1 MDTQDLRTLKI
12 LQEFNADDSPSQ
24 RYLSKKIDI
33 SLGLVNSF
41 LKRLA
46 KKGYFKIT
54 TIPRNRVKYILTPKG
69 TLEKSRLTYE
79 YIQHSFKYY
88 RDARYKMKHQF
99 KSLEN
104 EGNKKIVFY
113 GVGDLAEIA
122 YVSLLETSMNL
133 MAVVDPQK
141 AGNNFLG
148 KKVRD
153 VDSLGNLSFDKILIT
168 TINSLEDAEQ
178 LMSRQNIKRNKIITF

>member
-1 MDTQDLRTLKI
+1 MDTQDIRTLKI
-12 LQEFNADDSPSQ
+12 LQEFDADDLPSQ
-24 RYLSKKIDI
+24 RYLSKKLDI

-54 TIPRNRVKYILTPKG
+54 TIPKNRVKYILTPKG
-69 TLEKSRLTYE
+69 ALKKSRLTYE

-88 RDARYKMKHQF
+88 KDTRYKMKHQF

-104 EGNKKIVFY
+104 EGNKNIVFY

-133 MAVVDPQK
+133 ISVVDPQK
-141 AGNNFLG
+141 AGNSFLG
-148 KKVRD
+148 KKVHD
-153 VDSLGNLSFDKILIT
+153 IDALENLSFDKILIT
-168 TINSLEDAEQ
+168 TIDSLEDAEQ
-178 LMSRQNIKRNKIITF
+178 LLSRRNIKRNKIITF

>member
-1 MDTQDLRTLKI
+1 METQDLRTLKI
-12 LQEFNADDSPSQ
+12 LKEFDANDSPSQ
-24 RYLSKKIDI
+24 RYLSKKLDI

-54 TIPRNRVKYILTPKG
+54 TIPKNRVKYILTPKG
-69 TLEKSRLTYE
+69 ALEKSRLTYE

-88 RDARYKMKHQF
+88 RDTRYKMKHQF

-148 KKVRD
+148 KKVQD
-153 VDSLGNLSFDKILIT
+153 IDSLGNLSFDKILIT

>member
-1 MDTQDLRTLKI
+1 METQDLRTLKI
-12 LQEFNADDSPSQ
+12 LKEFDANDSPSQ
-24 RYLSKKIDI
+24 RYLSKKLDI

-54 TIPRNRVKYILTPKG
+54 TIPKNRVKYILTPKG
-69 TLEKSRLTYE
+69 ALEKSRLTYE

-88 RDARYKMKHQF
+88 RDTRYKMKHQF

-148 KKVRD
+148 KKVQD
-153 VDSLGNLSFDKILIT
+153 IDSLGNLSFDKILIT
-168 TINSLEDAEQ
+168 TINSSEDAEQ
-178 LMSRQNIKRNKIITF
+178 LMSRRNIKKNKIITF

>member
-1 MDTQDLRTLKI
+1 MDTQDIRTLKI
-12 LQEFNADDSPSQ
+12 LQEFDADDLPSQ
-24 RYLSKKIDI
+24 RYLSKKLDI

-69 TLEKSRLTYE
+69 AVVKTRLTYE

-88 RDARYKMKHQF
+88 RDTRYKMKHQF

-104 EGNKKIVFY
+104 EGNKNIVFY

-133 MAVVDPQK
+133 IAVVDPQK

-148 KKVRD
+148 KKIQD
-153 VDSLGNLSFDKILIT
+153 VDSIGNFSFDKILIT
-168 TINSLEDAEQ
+168 TINSPEDVEQ
-178 LMSRQNIKRNKIITF
+178 LLSTRNIERNKIITF